1 MLAHLIRSFVRLC
14 TSLILLPLR
23 MLSRN
28 FVGSALLFALIYLV
42 LPSSQNTQP
51 MMPSEQPRV
60 QKDANGRRLPLVQAV
75 KKIQDGNSRFSDDL
89 LSKMTAA
96 ELKHYSDVFYWVMSY
111 KKEGQTH
118 KWYFYNINGTMTPF
132 SRFLN
137 NHGHVC
143 RKYKE
148 TLKVHDIKQTLD
160 GLACE
165 RPEGG
170 WCRLRFDST
179 PLCDIGESTPA
190 FQGLSNSL
198 KNLF

>member
-1 MLAHLIRSFVRLC
+1 MLSRLIRSIIRLFS
-14 TSLILLPLR
+14 SLLFLPLR

-28 FVGSALLFALIYLV
+28 FVGSAILFALIYLA
-42 LPSSQNTQP
+42 LPSSQNKQP
-51 MMPSEQPRV
+51 MMPSENPVV
-60 QKDANGRRLPLVQAV
+60 QKDAKGRRLPTVQAV
-75 KKIQDGNSRFSDDL
+75 KKIQDGNSKFSADL
-89 LSKMTAA
+89 LSQMTPV

-111 KKEGQTH
+111 KKEGQPY
-118 KWYFYNINGTMTPF
+118 KWYFYNVYGTMTPF

-148 TLKVHDIKQTLD
+148 VLKVHDIKQTLD

-190 FQGLSNSL
+190 FQGIGNTL